1 MPGYPFDAKFLSQR
15 EIRQDFAG
23 RFVFARMAP
32 FAARGTFC
40 RFWPAIQFER
50 G

>member
-23 RFVFARMAP
+23 RFVFCP
-32 FAARGTFC
+32 DG
-40 RFWPAIQFER
+40 AICCAWHILPVLA
-50 G
+50 GYTV